1 MAIINAQTANGFSGL
16 PAVRQIGLM
25 IGLAAS
31 VALGVAVVL
40 WSQSPSYT
48 LLYGNLD
55 SKDSAQVADAL
66 QKANIPF
73 KLDDGTGAIM
83 VISGK
88 VSEARMKLSAE
99 GLPKGQGI
107 GFELLDKEQQM
118 GTSQYIQ
125 HARFRHAQEIELARS
140 ISTMR
145 NVKSARV
152 HLAVPKRTAFIRK
165 QAESSASV
173 VLELYS
179 GRSLNEQQV
188 ASIVHMVSSS
198 ISSLDPDK
206 VTVVDQNGNLFTNG
220 QKDKAMALAG
230 TQFEHTRKLE
240 KTFKSRIEEL
250 ISPIVGPGRV
260 RAQVVAEIDFTRTE
274 KTLEEFS
281 PDSKAVRSEQINEQ
295 NSGSGNGAEGVPGA
309 LSNQPPDE
317 ATQTT
322 GSADARQAGT
332 FGSANASR
340 SSRQSTKNYELNK
353 TISHIVGPGTSLT
366 RLSVAVLV
374 DDLQVIDEEG
384 EITRKPL
391 DQQALDRITIL
402 VKDAVGYI
410 EARGDTVNV
419 VNASFYT
426 PAAPEALPE
435 LAVWEQPWVWD
446 AGKQAVGALFIL
458 IMLFG
463 VIKPVLRN
471 LAEGG
476 KNAQQAMV
484 PAAADAN
491 GMAAAGMPMAAGQA
505 ALADNSAQM
514 PGLPSPSG
522 TDNQLDSAKN
532 LVQEDPARVAQVVKT
547 WVNSDGG

>member
-40 WSQSPSYT
+40 WSQSPGYT

-55 SKDSAQVADAL
+55 TQDSAQVVEAL
-66 QKANIPF
+66 QKANIEY
-73 KLDDGTGAIM
+73 KLDDSTGAVM

-88 VSEARMKLSAE
+88 LSEARMKLSAE
-99 GLPKGQGI
+99 GLPKGQGV

-125 HARFRHAQEIELARS
+125 HARFRHAQEIELSRS

-152 HLAVPKRTAFIRK
+152 HLAIPKRTAFIRK

-179 GRSLNEQQV
+179 GRTLNDQQV
-188 ASIVHMVSSS
+188 ASIVHLVSSS

-220 QKDKAMALAG
+220 QSDSAMALAG
-230 TQFEHTRKLE
+230 TQFDHTRKLE
-240 KTFKSRIEEL
+240 KTFKMRIEEL

-260 RAQVVAEIDFTRTE
+260 RAQVVAEMDFTRTE
-274 KTLEEFS
+274 KTLEEFN

-317 ATQTT
+317 ATQTA
-322 GSADARQAGT
+322 GARQAGT
-332 FGSANASR
+332 LGSTDSSR

-353 TISHIVGPGTSLT
+353 TISHIVGPGSILK

-374 DDLQVIDEEG
+374 DDLQVIDDEG

-402 VKDAVGYI
+402 VKDAVGYV
-410 EARGDTVNV
+410 EARGDTINV

-435 LAVWEQPWVWD
+435 LPVWEQPWVWD
-446 AGKQAVGALFIL
+446 VGKQVTGALFVL

-471 LAEGG
+471 LSDSG

-484 PAAADAN
+484 PVTADAA
-491 GMAAAGMPMAAGQA
+491 MAAGMANGAGQA
-505 ALADNSAQM
+505 ALADNSAQV
-514 PGLPSPSG
+514 PGLPPPSG
-522 TDNQLDSAKN
+522 NDNQLDNAKT

-547 WVNSDGG
+547 WVNSDG

>member
-16 PAVRQIGLM
+16 PAIRQLGLM

-40 WSQSPSYT
+40 WSQSPNYT

-55 SKDSAQVADAL
+55 SKDSSQVLDAL
-66 QKANIPF
+66 QKAGIPF
-73 KLDDGTGAIM
+73 KLEDGTGAIL
-83 VISGK
+83 VLAGK
-88 VSEARMKLSAE
+88 VHEARMELSSQ
-99 GLPKGQGI
+99 GLPKGQGV
-107 GFELLDKEQQM
+107 GFELLDQEQQM
-118 GTSQYIQ
+118 GTSQYVQ

-152 HLAVPKRTAFIRK
+152 HLAIPKRTAFIRK
-165 QAESSASV
+165 QADASASV
-173 VLELYS
+173 VLELYT

-220 QKDKAMALAG
+220 LNNKAMTLASN
-230 TQFEHTRKLE
+230 QFDHTRKLE
-240 KTFKSRIEEL
+240 AIYKARIEEL

-260 RAQVVAEIDFTRTE
+260 RAQVVAQIDFTRTE
-274 KTLEEFS
+274 KTLEQFS
-281 PDSKAVRSEQINEQ
+281 PDSNAVRSEQINEQ
-295 NSGSGNGAEGVPGA
+295 KSGSGGNAEGVPGA
-309 LSNQPPDE
+309 LSNQPPDQE
-317 ATQTT
+317 TQTS
-322 GSADARQAGT
+322 GAAGAERLLGT
-332 FGSANASR
+332 AGATDSSR
-340 SSRQSTKNYELNK
+340 SSRQTTKNYELNK
-353 TISHIVGPGTSLT
+353 TISHVVAPGSSLK

-374 DDLQVIDEEG
+374 DDLQTIDDQG
-384 EITRKPL
+384 EIIRTSL
-391 DQQALDRITIL
+391 DQQALERITIL
-402 VKDAVGYI
+402 VKDAVGFS
-410 EARGDTVNV
+410 EERGDTVNV

-435 LAVWEQPWVWD
+435 IPVWEQPWVWD
-446 AGKQAVGALFIL
+446 VGKQATGALFVL

-471 LAEGG
+471 LSEAG
-476 KNAQQAMV
+476 KNVQQAML
-484 PAAADAN
+484 PITAEAGAAAT
-491 GMAAAGMPMAAGQA
+491 GMAAGTGQA
-505 ALADNSAQM
+505 ALADNSGQM
-514 PGLPSPSG
+514 PGLPPPG
-522 TDNQLDSAKN
+522 QNDNQLGTARS

-547 WVNSDGG
+547 WVNSDG